1 MSPSGLRQFARVC
14 ARRAV
19 LNLGTMGL
27 ILTALLSLVVLC
39 GGCGYKQVRYGQ
51 ALGDARRVSI
61 ETLSNDSDEP
71 GVEMMVSDALRR
83 EFLRRGAVSL
93 VSDAKAADLVLRG
106 RVLRL
111 RTIPRSFSAV
121 VLALE
126 YSVTLEI
133 DLQVARRDGELIP
146 IDARS
151 LKQTE
156 IYLAS
161 ADLEA
166 GRKNRD
172 EALRRISSLLAARVY
187 DAIFMEATE

>member
-1 MSPSGLRQFARVC
+1 MS
-14 ARRAV
+14 
-19 LNLGTMGL
+19 
-27 ILTALLSLVVLC
+27 
-39 GGCGYKQVRYGQ
+39 
-51 ALGDARRVSI
+51 
-61 ETLSNDSDEP
+61 
-71 GVEMMVSDALRR
+71 
-83 EFLRRGAVSL
+83 
-93 VSDAKAADLVLRG
+93 VLRG

-166 GRKNRD
+166 ARKNKI
-172 EALRRISSLLAARVY
+172 EALRRVSGLLAERAQKGRTLWLGVNAR
-187 DAIFMEATE
+187 F